1 MKIGFGTGLTLGL
14 LGGAVYGLLTVKH
27 SGSEN
32 RRNLNNYK
40 NDVQRDLEVVQNDLS
55 HLQALTTQIRD
66 VDLPQAKAFG
76 EEVQES
82 VTDLERYSKPRIRSI
97 QARAEAMQQYTEL
110 QAKKMKHTQ

>member
-14 LGGAVYGLLTVKH
+14 VGGALYGLLTVKR

-32 RRNLNNYK
+32 RKILNNYK
-40 NDVQRDLEVVQNDLS
+40 DDVQRDLKVVQNDLG
-55 HLQALTTQIRD
+55 HLQSLATQIRD

-97 QARAEAMQQYTEL
+97 QTRAEAMQQYTEL
-110 QAKKMKHTQ
+110 QAEKMKRTQ